1 MRQIHIYPGLFND
14 KSKLL
19 HTDSSA
25 IISSPL
31 FQLPQEL
38 RDQIYA
44 FALYEEAG
52 LRYRTCRN
60 GFGKLYRHPRIP
72 ILSSTIARCL
82 LRYSFRRLSTTRRRS
97 VRENNQLKYVC
108 KRLYAET
115 KGLDFRYN
123 CIIFEDSLEKDA
135 LEQCTFLLGCCRT
148 LQEVTIKCSLPSFSS
163 GCSEYRFF
171 STIERYCRTRANL
184 LVRVHVPY
192 WSQADPSFL
201 LLGLYFLGALRA
213 DTHHIA
219 QLAREV
225 VGLDDLNSALELFT
239 APMKM
244 SNNIRI
250 FPKEERF
257 CQQMFERS
265 CRNNPIVTLPS
276 GDLAQTDVIKV
287 VKGWFEH
294 GL

>member
-1 MRQIHIYPGLFND
+1 M
-14 KSKLL
+14 
-19 HTDSSA
+19 
-25 IISSPL
+25 SSPL

-44 FALYEEAG
+44 LALYDEAG
-52 LRYRTCRN
+52 LRYQTCRN
-60 GFGKLYRHPRIP
+60 GFGKLYRQPRIP
-72 ILSSTIARCL
+72 MPSSTTARCL
-82 LRYSFRRLSTTRRRS
+82 LQYSVRRLSTTRRRS

-108 KRLYAET
+108 KRLYTET

-123 CIIFEDSLEKDA
+123 CIIFEDSSEKYA
-135 LEQCTFLLGCCRT
+135 LEQCTFLLGRCRT
-148 LQEVTIKCSLPSFSS
+148 LQEVTIKCSLLSFSS
-163 GCSEYRFF
+163 SCSEYRFF
-171 STIERYCRTRANL
+171 SKIERHCRTRTNL
-184 LVRVHVPY
+184 LVRVHIPY
-192 WSQADPSFL
+192 WSQADSSFL

-225 VGLDDLNSALELFT
+225 VGLGDLNSALELFT
-239 APMKM
+239 APIKM
-244 SNNIRI
+244 TSNIRI

-257 CQQMFERS
+257 CQRMFERS
-265 CRNNPIVTLPS
+265 CRNNPIVTLPT